1 MDDSKIKRIKREVSK
16 KILTEGLSKM
26 NNPEVFRHFEDLA
39 EHFRIKDPWGLDYEI
54 QKSMSGLN
62 AAEYQLVLRHVGYK
76 IKIDKNT
83 GYLVIVG
90 K

>member
-1 MDDSKIKRIKREVSK
+1 MDNEKIDLMKKSASKRMLKM
-16 KILTEGLSKM
+16 GLSKM
-26 NNPEVFRHFEDLA
+26 NKPEVFNHFEEMA
-39 EHFRIKDPWGLDYEI
+39 EHFRRKDPWGLCYEI
-54 QKSMSGLN
+54 QQEMSGLN
-62 AAEYQLVLRHVGYK
+62 ALEYQLVLRHVGYK